1 MNKKNLARWL
11 VVPIALLLIIVLLM
25 QISLSDIVNA
35 FLSISPQFLA
45 LSFILYVLLYVF
57 RAIRFRLM
65 LKSRAGYGTLF
76 NIVCLHMLAN
86 SILPFKT
93 GELAFVYLSK
103 ARMDLQA
110 GIGLATV
117 AIARMFDALA
127 VCVLFV
133 LALVMTRGKTDIFT
147 EAEPLVLTMAVLLIV
162 GIVLAIWYG
171 RQLLDVINR
180 LLGIKVFGWLPLPLI
195 RSKLE
200 EVVDYYSSPDSQSK
214 VLIIFGLS
222 LLIWIMASL
231 SMSILAVNMG
241 LGIGIW
247 AIIAATM
254 VSVMFS
260 ALPIHGI
267 ASLGTTELILSAAFM
282 ALGAPKDA
290 AISSAFAIHLMVLMF
305 TALLSIYAIVSDHV
319 FQILDKKSFKSG

>member
-11 VVPIALLLIIVLLM
+11 VIPITLLLVVILLV

-35 FLSISPQFLA
+35 LLSISPKFLV
-45 LSFILYVLLYVF
+45 LSFALYVLLYVF
-57 RAIRFRLM
+57 RAVRFRLM
-65 LKSRAGYGTLF
+65 LKSRVGYCTMF
-76 NIVCLHMLAN
+76 NIVCMHMLAN

-103 ARMDLQA
+103 VQMGLQA

-147 EAEPLVLTMAVLLIV
+147 EAEPLVLVMAVLMIA
-162 GIVLAIWYG
+162 GIMLVIWYG
-171 RQLLDVINR
+171 PQLLDMTNR
-180 LLGIKVFGWLPLPLI
+180 LLRIKVFGWLPLPLI
-195 RSKLE
+195 RSKLK
-200 EVVDYYSSPDSQSK
+200 EVVEYYSSSDSQSK
-214 VLIIFGLS
+214 VFIIFGLS

-231 SMSILAVNMG
+231 STSILAVNMG

-254 VSVMFS
+254 ISVMFS

-267 ASLGTTELILSAAFM
+267 ASLGTTELILSAALM

-290 AISSAFAIHLMVLMF
+290 AISSAFAIHLMILMF
-305 TALLSIYAIVSDHV
+305 TALLGVYAIISDHV
-319 FQILDKKSFKSG
+319 FQILDKKSFKSE